1 MPENSNVN
9 VRLDLSKAFIPL
21 NIAILTISDTRGLEE
36 DGSGALLVERLQQAG
51 HHLAQRQIV
60 RDEVDAI
67 RHIVKKWVQDVGVHV
82 IITTG
87 GTGFT
92 GRDVTPEAVEPLLSK
107 KMDGF
112 STLFHLLSYQTIGT
126 VTIQSRCLAGLID
139 ATLIFCL
146 PGSKG
151 AVRDGW
157 DGILQGQL
165 DNRQIPSN
173 FVELM
178 PRFKLC

>member
-1 MPENSNVN
+1 MSTT
-9 VRLDLSKAFIPL
+9 LDFSRPFIPL
-21 NIAILTISDTRGLEE
+21 DIAILTISDTRILE
-36 DGSGALLVERLQQAG
+36 DDISGALLVERLQQAN
-51 HHLAQRQIV
+51 HRLADRQIV

-67 RHIVKKWVQDVGVHV
+67 RCQIKKWVAGAGVDV

-112 STLFHLLSYQTIGT
+112 STLFHLVSYQTIGS
-126 VTIQSRCLAGLID
+126 VTIQSRCLAGLIN
-139 ATLIFCL
+139 TSLIFCL

-151 AVRDGW
+151 ACQDGW
-157 DGILQGQL
+157 DGILAGQL
-165 DNRQIPSN
+165 DNRQRPSN

-178 PRFKLC
+178 PRFNRS

>member
-1 MPENSNVN
+1 MKTTID
-9 VRLDLSKAFIPL
+9 LDKPFIPL
-21 NIAILTISDTRGLEE
+21 NIAILTISDTRRIEE
-36 DGSGALLVERLQQAG
+36 DTSGTFLVERLQQAG
-51 HHLAQRQIV
+51 HYLADRRIV
-60 RDEVDAI
+60 RDEVDSI
-67 RHIVKKWVQDVGVHV
+67 RTIVQEWVRDEKIHV

-92 GRDVTPEAVEPLLSK
+92 GRDVTPEAIEPLLSK

-139 ATLIFCL
+139 ETLIFCL

-151 AVRDGW
+151 ACKDAW

-165 DNRQIPSN
+165 DARQSPSN
-173 FVELM
+173 FVDLM
-178 PRFKLC
+178 PRFKE

>member
-1 MPENSNVN
+1 MTTQ
-9 VRLDLSKAFIPL
+9 LDPARAFIPL
-21 NIAILTISDTRGLEE
+21 NIAILTISDTRSLEE
-36 DGSGALLVERLQQAG
+36 DISGALLVEQLQKAG
-51 HHLAQRQIV
+51 HHLADRQIV
-60 RDEVDAI
+60 RDEIEAI
-67 RHIVKKWVQDVGVHV
+67 RATVKKWAADEKIHV

-92 GRDVTPEAVEPLLSK
+92 GRDVTPEAVEPLLTK

-112 STLFHLLSYQTIGT
+112 STLFHLISYQVIGS

-139 ATLIFCL
+139 ESLIFCL

-151 AVRDGW
+151 ACKDAW
-157 DGILQGQL
+157 HGILQGQL

-178 PRFKLC
+178 PRFKE

>member
-1 MPENSNVN
+1 
-9 VRLDLSKAFIPL
+9 
-21 NIAILTISDTRGLEE
+21 
-36 DGSGALLVERLQQAG
+36 
-51 HHLAQRQIV
+51 LADRQIV
-60 RDEVDAI
+60 RDEVASI
-67 RHIVKKWVQDVGVHV
+67 RTQVKKWAADKKIHV

-112 STLFHLLSYQTIGT
+112 STLFHLISYQTIGT
-126 VTIQSRCLAGLID
+126 VTIQSRSLAGLID
-139 ATLIFCL
+139 ETLIFCL

-151 AVRDGW
+151 ACKDAW

-165 DNRQIPSN
+165 DNRQLPSN

-178 PRFKLC
+178 PRFKE